1 MQANDAMR
9 ILGSAAAMGLLGG
22 GSALAYNAISQP
34 KLDEYGNVIESNDI
48 NPIAAALGGAVVGGL
63 GGYGYGKINQPVARP
78 VQGMNRG
85 ASPQPRQSP
94 DIVEPEVMQTQKIP
108 RQNATN
114 PEVRQQNKS
123 ANQPIVQ
130 IISANP
136 MEMQNPMSLPGIKT
150 VVMQQPPKAP
160 GQEMMEEAL
169 RLRELASR
177 QGNPSVPYDV
187 FGESDGYWEAQKK
200 RA

>member
-1 MQANDAMR
+1 M
-9 ILGSAAAMGLLGG
+9 
-22 GSALAYNAISQP
+22 
-34 KLDEYGNVIESNDI
+34 
-48 NPIAAALGGAVVGGL
+48 AALGGAAIGAA
-63 GGYGYGKINQPVARP
+63 GGYGYGKYNQSVAKP
-78 VQGMNRG
+78 VQGMSAG
-85 ASPQPRQSP
+85 ASPQLRQSP

-108 RQNATN
+108 RQNSEPLYKVYREQSRPNKRTSGDPWDDLADPVDNATN

-169 RLRELASR
+169 RLRELANQ
-177 QGNPSVPYDV
+177 QGNPLVPYDV